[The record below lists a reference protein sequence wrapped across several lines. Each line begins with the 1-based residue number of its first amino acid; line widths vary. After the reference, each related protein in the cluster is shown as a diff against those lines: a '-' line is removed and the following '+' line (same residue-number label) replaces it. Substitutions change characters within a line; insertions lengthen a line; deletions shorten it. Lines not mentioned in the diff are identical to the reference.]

1 MFNGTIILEQKQREE
16 NNMVISYHSSKKNST
31 QTQIHEAV

>member
-16 NNMVISYHSSKKNST
+16 NNMVISYHSSKKNGT
-31 QTQIHEAV
+31 QTQIYEAV